1 MLIAPLTGSMLTN
14 VTYRPSRRQLL
25 HAALAT
31 SVLGLTNGCGSNH
44 SGRKVLVVGAGL
56 SGLYAAQI
64 LERWGYEVEVVE
76 AKDRVGG
83 RLWTL
88 DHVPG
93 SPEAGGN
100 VIGANYGR
108 VIDQAHAL
116 DVALRTPPRTL
127 ASDYAIGG
135 QRIARQDWATSAH
148 NPLPEGWRSIAP
160 GRLVGKLNDNNP
172 LLSTR
177 AWHDPALMANDQPA
191 DEGLRA
197 LGFPESAI
205 RLINANNSYG
215 NKLSDTSLMAL
226 YRVMGEFGRL
236 SGPALAVMEVA
247 TGNMRLPEAMASQL
261 SQPVATGETVNEIS
275 QSATGVQAIL
285 ESGRTIHAD
294 AALLAL
300 PVPALRHIALDLPEF
315 QQAALNGV
323 DYHKIV
329 QLHCVVDSPFWEASG
344 WGGSWWT
351 DGLLG
356 RVFTRPM
363 PGAERYNMTIWI
375 NGDSC
380 DTLNALDD
388 ETCTDT
394 ILQAL
399 WKLVPSAQEVTSV
412 GQLVRWT
419 NDPFA
424 GGSWALWGPGQAGS
438 AHAAIRAPAG
448 RLFFAGEHT
457 AEAYRGMEAA
467 MESGERAALEI
478 MRALT

>member
-1 MLIAPLTGSMLTN
+1 MFIHPLYGSQPTA
-14 VTYRPSRRQLL
+14 VTYTASRRRLL
-25 HAALAT
+25 HAAVTT
-31 SVLGLTNGCGSNH
+31 SMFGLTGGCSR
-44 SGRKVLVVGAGL
+44 SDPGRKVLVVGAGL
-56 SGLYAAQI
+56 SGLNAALI
-64 LERWGYEVEVVE
+64 LERWGHEVEVVE
-76 AKDRVGG
+76 ARDRVGG

-93 SPEAGGN
+93 SPEGGGN

-108 VIDQAHAL
+108 VIHAAHTL
-116 DVALRTPPRTL
+116 KVPLRTPPRAL
-127 ASDYAIGG
+127 PSDYVIGG
-135 QRIARQDWATSAH
+135 QRIHRQDWATSSS
-148 NPLPEGWRSIAP
+148 NPLPDGWRATPP
-160 GRLVGKLNDNNP
+160 GRLVGKLNEDNP
-172 LLSTR
+172 LLRTR
-177 AWHDPALMANDQPA
+177 AWHDPTLMAADQPA

-197 LGFPESAI
+197 LGFPEAAI

-215 NKLSDTSLMAL
+215 NNLSDTSLMAL

-236 SGPALAVMEVA
+236 SGPALAVMEA
-247 TGNMRLPEAMASQL
+247 AAGNMRLPEAMAGQL
-261 SQPVATGETVNEIS
+261 TRPVTTGETVKAIS
-275 QSATGVQAIL
+275 QSAGGVQATL
-285 ESGRTIHAD
+285 SSGRTIEAD
-294 AALLAL
+294 AALVAL
-300 PVPALRHIALDLPEF
+300 PVPALRQIAVDMPESR
-315 QQAALNGV
+315 QVALNGV
-323 DYHKIV
+323 DYHKVV
-329 QLHCVVDSPFWEASG
+329 QLHCVVDSPFWEESG

-363 PGAERYNMTIWI
+363 PDSERYNMTIWI

-380 DTLNALDD
+380 DSLNALDD
-388 ETCTDT
+388 EACTDA

-399 WKLVPSAQEVTSV
+399 WKMVPSAKEVTSV

-419 NDPFA
+419 NDPLA
-424 GGSWALWGPGQAGS
+424 GGSWALWRPGQAGS
-438 AHAAIRAPAG
+438 AHAAIRAPAD

>member
-1 MLIAPLTGSMLTN
+1 MFIRTFYGSQPTALTYTA
-14 VTYRPSRRQLL
+14 SRRHLL
-25 HAALAT
+25 HAAVAT
-31 SVLGLTNGCGSNH
+31 SLLGLAGGCSRSNT
-44 SGRKVLVVGAGL
+44 GRKVLVVGAGL
-56 SGLYAAQI
+56 SGLNAALI

-76 AKDRVGG
+76 ARDRVGG

-93 SPEAGGN
+93 SPEGGGN

-108 VIDQAHAL
+108 VIHTAHSL
-116 DVALRTPPRTL
+116 NVPLRTPPRAL
-127 ASDYAIGG
+127 PSDYAIGG
-135 QRIARQDWATSAH
+135 QRIHRQDWATSSY
-148 NPLPEGWRSIAP
+148 NPLPNGWRTTPP
-160 GRLVGKLNDNNP
+160 GRLVAKLNEDNP
-172 LLSTR
+172 LLKTR
-177 AWHDPALMANDQPA
+177 AWHDPALMAADQPA

-197 LGFPESAI
+197 LGFPEAAI
-205 RLINANNSYG
+205 RLIDANNSYG
-215 NKLSDTSLMAL
+215 NNLSDTSLMAL

-236 SGPALAVMEVA
+236 SGPALAVMEA
-247 TGNMRLPEAMASQL
+247 AAGNMRVPEAMAGPL
-261 SQPVATGETVNEIS
+261 TQPVATGETVKAIS
-275 QSATGVQAIL
+275 QSAAGVRATL
-285 ESGRTIHAD
+285 SSDRTIEAD
-294 AALLAL
+294 VALLAI
-300 PVPALRHIALDLPEF
+300 PVPALRQIALNLPASR
-315 QQAALNGV
+315 QAALAGV

-329 QLHCVVDSPFWEASG
+329 QLHCVVDSPFWEAPD

-363 PGAERYNMTIWI
+363 PDSERYNMTIWI

-380 DTLNALDD
+380 DRLNALDD
-388 ETCTDT
+388 ETCTDA

-399 WKLVPSAQEVTSV
+399 WKLAPSAQEVTSV

-419 NDPFA
+419 KDPFA
-424 GGSWALWGPGQAGS
+424 GGSWALWRPGQAGS

-478 MRALT
+478 MRAMA

>member
-1 MLIAPLTGSMLTN
+1 M
-14 VTYRPSRRQLL
+14 TYTASRRHLL
-25 HAALAT
+25 HAAVAT
-31 SVLGLTNGCGSNH
+31 SLFGLTGGCSRSNT
-44 SGRKVLVVGAGL
+44 GRKVLVVGAGL
-56 SGLYAAQI
+56 SGLNAALI

-76 AKDRVGG
+76 ARDRVGG

-93 SPEAGGN
+93 SPEGGGN

-108 VIDQAHAL
+108 VVHTANTL
-116 DVALRTPPRTL
+116 NVPLRTPPRTL
-127 ASDYAIGG
+127 PSDYEIGG
-135 QRIARQDWATSAH
+135 QRIYRRDWATSPY
-148 NPLPEGWRSIAP
+148 NPLPDGWRATAP
-160 GRLVGKLNDNNP
+160 GRLVGKLNEDNP
-172 LLSTR
+172 LLRTR
-177 AWHDPALMANDQPA
+177 AWHDPALMAADQPA
-191 DEGLRA
+191 DRGLRA
-197 LGFPESAI
+197 LGFPEAAI
-205 RLINANNSYG
+205 HLINANNSYG
-215 NKLSDTSLMAL
+215 NNLSDTSLMAL

-236 SGPALAVMEVA
+236 SSPALAVMEA
-247 TGNMRLPEAMASQL
+247 TAGNMRLPEAMATRL
-261 SQPVATGETVNEIS
+261 AQPVATGETVKALS
-275 QSATGVQAIL
+275 QSAAGVRATL
-285 ESGRTIHAD
+285 NSGRTIEAD

-300 PVPALRHIALDLPEF
+300 PVPALRQIALDLPESR
-315 QQAALNGV
+315 QAALNGI

-329 QLHCVVDSPFWEASG
+329 QLHCVVDTPFWEASG

-363 PGAERYNMTIWI
+363 PDSERYNMTIWI

-380 DTLNALDD
+380 DPLNALDD
-388 ETCTDT
+388 EACTDA

-424 GGSWALWGPGQAGS
+424 GGSWALWGPSQAGS
-438 AHAAIRAPAG
+438 AHTAIRAPAG

-478 MRALT
+478 MRALA

>member
-1 MLIAPLTGSMLTN
+1 MFIRPFYGSQPTT
-14 VTYRPSRRQLL
+14 VTYTASRRHLL
-25 HAALAT
+25 HAAVAT
-31 SVLGLTNGCGSNH
+31 SLFGLTGGCSRSNA
-44 SGRKVLVVGAGL
+44 GRKVLVVGAGL
-56 SGLYAAQI
+56 SGLNAALT

-76 AKDRVGG
+76 GKDRVGG

-93 SPEAGGN
+93 SPEGGGN

-108 VIDQAHAL
+108 VVHTAHTL
-116 DVALRTPPRTL
+116 EVPLRTPPRAL
-127 ASDYAIGG
+127 PSDYAIGG
-135 QRIARQDWATSAH
+135 QRISRQDWAASAH
-148 NPLPEGWRSIAP
+148 NPLPEGWRSISP
-160 GRLVGKLNDNNP
+160 GRLVGKLNEDNP
-172 LLSTR
+172 LLKTR
-177 AWHDPALMANDQPA
+177 AWHDPALMAADQPA

-197 LGFPESAI
+197 LGFPEAAI

-215 NKLSDTSLMAL
+215 NNLSDTSLMAL

-236 SGPALAVMEVA
+236 SGPSLAVVEA
-247 TGNMRLPEAMASQL
+247 AAGNMRLPEAMAAQL
-261 SQPVATGETVNEIS
+261 TRPVATGKTVKQIS
-275 QSATGVQAIL
+275 QSAAGVQATL
-285 ESGRTIHAD
+285 SSGRTIEAD
-294 AALLAL
+294 AALLAV
-300 PVPALRHIALDLPEF
+300 PVPALRQIALDLPESRL
-315 QQAALNGV
+315 AALNEV

-363 PGAERYNMTIWI
+363 PDSERYNMTIWI

-380 DTLNALDD
+380 DSLNALDD
-388 ETCTDT
+388 ENCTHT

>member
-1 MLIAPLTGSMLTN
+1 M
-14 VTYRPSRRQLL
+14 TYTASRRHLL
-25 HAALAT
+25 HVAVAT
-31 SVLGLTNGCGSNH
+31 SLLGLTGGCSRSNT
-44 SGRKVLVVGAGL
+44 GRKVLVVGAGL
-56 SGLYAAQI
+56 SGLNAALI

-93 SPEAGGN
+93 SPEGGGN

-108 VIDQAHAL
+108 VIHTAHTL
-116 DVALRTPPRTL
+116 NVLLRTPPRTL
-127 ASDYAIGG
+127 PSDYEIGG
-135 QRIARQDWATSAH
+135 QRIHHQDWTTSSY
-148 NPLPEGWRSIAP
+148 NPLPDGWRATPP
-160 GRLVGKLNDNNP
+160 GRLVGKLNDDNP
-172 LLSTR
+172 LLKTR
-177 AWHDPALMANDQPA
+177 AWHDPGLMAADQPA

-197 LGFPESAI
+197 LGFPKAAI

-215 NKLSDTSLMAL
+215 NNLSDTSLMAL

-236 SGPALAVMEVA
+236 SGPALAVMEAVA
-247 TGNMRLPEAMASQL
+247 GNMRLPEAMAAAL
-261 SQPVATGETVNEIS
+261 IQPVATGETVREIS
-275 QSATGVQAIL
+275 QSATGMQATL
-285 ESGRTIHAD
+285 SSGRTIEAD

-300 PVPALRHIALDLPEF
+300 PVPALRQVALDLPAS

-323 DYHKIV
+323 DYHKVV

-356 RVFTRPM
+356 RIFTRPI
-363 PGAERYNMTIWI
+363 PDSERYNMTIWI

-380 DTLNALDD
+380 DSLNVLDD
-388 ETCTDT
+388 EDCTDT

-399 WKLVPSAQEVTSV
+399 WNLVPSAKEVTSV
-412 GQLVRWT
+412 AQLVRWT

>member
-1 MLIAPLTGSMLTN
+1 M
-14 VTYRPSRRQLL
+14 TYTASRRHLL
-25 HAALAT
+25 HAAVAT
-31 SVLGLTNGCGSNH
+31 SLLGLTGGCSRSNA
-44 SGRKVLVVGAGL
+44 GRKVLVVGAGL
-56 SGLYAAQI
+56 AGLNAALI

-76 AKDRVGG
+76 ARDRVGG

-93 SPEAGGN
+93 SPEGGGN

-108 VIDQAHAL
+108 VIHTANTL
-116 DVALRTPPRTL
+116 NVPLRTPPRTL
-127 ASDYAIGG
+127 PSDYDIGG
-135 QRIARQDWATSAH
+135 QRIHREDWATSSY
-148 NPLPEGWRSIAP
+148 NPLPDGWRATPP
-160 GRLVGKLNDNNP
+160 GRLVGKLNDDNP
-172 LLSTR
+172 LLKTR
-177 AWHDPALMANDQPA
+177 AWHDPGLMATDQPA
-191 DEGLRA
+191 DRGLRA
-197 LGFPESAI
+197 LGFPEAAI
-205 RLINANNSYG
+205 HLINANNSYG
-215 NKLSDTSLMAL
+215 NNLSDTSLMAL

-236 SGPALAVMEVA
+236 SGPALAVMEA
-247 TGNMRLPEAMASQL
+247 TAGNMRLPEAMAAQL
-261 SQPVATGETVNEIS
+261 TQPVATGETVKAIS
-275 QSATGVQAIL
+275 QSGAGVQATL
-285 ESGRTIHAD
+285 NSGRTTEAD

-300 PVPALRHIALDLPEF
+300 PVPALRQISLDLPTS
-315 QQAALNGV
+315 QQAAMAGV

-329 QLHCVVDSPFWEASG
+329 QLHCVVDAPFWEASG

-356 RVFTRPM
+356 RIFTRPI
-363 PGAERYNMTIWI
+363 PDSERYNMTIWI

-380 DTLNALDD
+380 DLLNALDD
-388 ETCTDT
+388 EACTDT

-399 WKLVPSAQEVTSV
+399 WKLVPRAQDVTSV

-424 GGSWALWGPGQAGS
+424 GGSWALWGPGRAGS

>member
-1 MLIAPLTGSMLTN
+1 MTYIA
-14 VTYRPSRRQLL
+14 SRRHLL
-25 HAALAT
+25 HAAVAT
-31 SVLGLTNGCGSNH
+31 SLFGLTGGCSRPNT
-44 SGRKVLVVGAGL
+44 GRKVLVVGAGL
-56 SGLYAAQI
+56 SGLNAALI
-64 LERWGYEVEVVE
+64 LQRWGYEVEVVE
-76 AKDRVGG
+76 ARDRVGG

-93 SPEAGGN
+93 SPEGGGN

-108 VIDQAHAL
+108 VVHTANTL
-116 DVALRTPPRTL
+116 NVPLRTPPRTL
-127 ASDYAIGG
+127 PSDYEIGG
-135 QRIARQDWATSAH
+135 QRIHREDWATSSY
-148 NPLPEGWRSIAP
+148 NPLPGGWRATAP
-160 GRLVGKLNDNNP
+160 GRLVGKLNEDNP
-172 LLSTR
+172 LLRTR
-177 AWHDPALMANDQPA
+177 AWHDPALMAADQPA
-191 DEGLRA
+191 DRGLRA
-197 LGFPESAI
+197 LGFPEAAI
-205 RLINANNSYG
+205 HLINANNSYG
-215 NKLSDTSLMAL
+215 NNLSDTSLMAL

-236 SGPALAVMEVA
+236 SGPALAVMEAVA
-247 TGNMRLPEAMASQL
+247 GNMRLPEAMATQL
-261 SQPVATGETVNEIS
+261 AQPVATGETVKAIS
-275 QSATGVQAIL
+275 QSAAGVQTTL
-285 ESGRTIHAD
+285 NSGRTIEAD

-300 PVPALRHIALDLPEF
+300 PVPALRQIALDLPESR
-315 QQAALNGV
+315 QAALNGV

-356 RVFTRPM
+356 RVFTRPI
-363 PGAERYNMTIWI
+363 PDSKRYNMTIWI

-380 DTLNALDD
+380 DLLNALDD
-388 ETCTDT
+388 EACTDT

-399 WKLVPSAQEVTSV
+399 WKLVPRAQEVTSV

-424 GGSWALWGPGQAGS
+424 GGSWALWGPGRAGS

>member
-1 MLIAPLTGSMLTN
+1 M
-14 VTYRPSRRQLL
+14 TYTASRRHLL
-25 HAALAT
+25 HAAVAT
-31 SVLGLTNGCGSNH
+31 SLSGLTGGCSRSNT
-44 SGRKVLVVGAGL
+44 GRKVLVVGAGL
-56 SGLYAAQI
+56 AGLNAALI

-76 AKDRVGG
+76 ARDRVGG

-93 SPEAGGN
+93 SPEGGGN

-108 VIDQAHAL
+108 VIHTANTL
-116 DVALRTPPRTL
+116 NVPLRTPPRTL
-127 ASDYAIGG
+127 PSDYDIGG
-135 QRIARQDWATSAH
+135 QRIHREDWATSSY
-148 NPLPEGWRSIAP
+148 NPLPDGWRATPP
-160 GRLVGKLNDNNP
+160 GRLVGKLNDDNP
-172 LLSTR
+172 LLKTR
-177 AWHDPALMANDQPA
+177 AWHDPGLMATDQPA
-191 DEGLRA
+191 DRGLRA
-197 LGFPESAI
+197 LGFPEAAI
-205 RLINANNSYG
+205 HLINANNSYG
-215 NKLSDTSLMAL
+215 NNLSDTSLMAL

-236 SGPALAVMEVA
+236 SGPALAVMEA
-247 TGNMRLPEAMASQL
+247 TAGNMRLPEAMAAQL
-261 SQPVATGETVNEIS
+261 TQPVATGETVKAIS
-275 QSATGVQAIL
+275 QSGAGVQATL
-285 ESGRTIHAD
+285 NSGRTTEAD

-300 PVPALRHIALDLPEF
+300 PVPALRQISLDLPTS
-315 QQAALNGV
+315 QQAAMAGV

-329 QLHCVVDSPFWEASG
+329 QLHCVVDAPFWEASG

-356 RVFTRPM
+356 RIFTRPI
-363 PGAERYNMTIWI
+363 PDSERYNMTIWI

-380 DTLNALDD
+380 DLLNALDD
-388 ETCTDT
+388 EACTDT

-399 WKLVPSAQEVTSV
+399 WKLVPRAQDVTSV

>member
-1 MLIAPLTGSMLTN
+1 MLIGSFYDSKPTA
-14 VTYRPSRRQLL
+14 VTYTASRRQLL
-25 HAALAT
+25 HIAVAT
-31 SVLGLTNGCGSNH
+31 SLFGLAGGCGSAH
-44 SGRKVLVVGAGL
+44 TGRKVLVVGAGL
-56 SGLYAAQI
+56 SGLNAALI

-93 SPEAGGN
+93 SPEGGGN

-108 VIDQAHAL
+108 VIHTAHTL
-116 DVALRTPPRTL
+116 EVPLRTPPRAL
-127 ASDYAIGG
+127 PSDYAIGG
-135 QRIARQDWATSAH
+135 QRISRQDWATSAH
-148 NPLPEGWRSIAP
+148 NPLPEGWRSISP
-160 GRLVGKLNDNNP
+160 GRLVGKLNEDNP
-172 LLSTR
+172 LLKTR
-177 AWHDPALMANDQPA
+177 AWHDPALMAADQPA

-197 LGFPESAI
+197 LGFPEAAI

-215 NKLSDTSLMAL
+215 NSLSDTSLMAL

-261 SQPVATGETVNEIS
+261 AQPVATGETVHEIS
-275 QSATGVQAIL
+275 QSATGVQATL
-285 ESGRTIHAD
+285 SSGRTIHAD

-300 PVPALRHIALDLPEF
+300 PVPALRHIALDLPES

-399 WKLVPSAQEVTSV
+399 WKLAPSAQEVTSV

>member
-1 MLIAPLTGSMLTN
+1 MLIGSFYDSKPTA
-14 VTYRPSRRQLL
+14 VTYTASRRQLL
-25 HAALAT
+25 HIAVAT
-31 SVLGLTNGCGSNH
+31 SLFGLAGGCGSAH
-44 SGRKVLVVGAGL
+44 TGRKVLVVGAGL
-56 SGLYAAQI
+56 SGLNAALI

-93 SPEAGGN
+93 SPEGGGN

-108 VIDQAHAL
+108 VIHTAHTL
-116 DVALRTPPRTL
+116 EVPLRTPPRAL
-127 ASDYAIGG
+127 PSDYAIGG
-135 QRIARQDWATSAH
+135 QRISRQDWATSAH
-148 NPLPEGWRSIAP
+148 NPLPEGWRSISP
-160 GRLVGKLNDNNP
+160 GRLVGKLNEDNP
-172 LLSTR
+172 LLKTR
-177 AWHDPALMANDQPA
+177 AWHDPALMAADQPA

-197 LGFPESAI
+197 LGFPEAAI

-215 NKLSDTSLMAL
+215 NSLSDTSLMAL

-236 SGPALAVMEVA
+236 SGPSLAVVEA
-247 TGNMRLPEAMASQL
+247 AAGNMRLPEAMAAQL
-261 SQPVATGETVNEIS
+261 MRPVATGKTVKQIS
-275 QSATGVQAIL
+275 QSVAGVQAIL
-285 ESGRTIHAD
+285 SSGRTIEAD
-294 AALLAL
+294 AALLAV
-300 PVPALRHIALDLPEF
+300 PVPALRPIALDLP
-315 QQAALNGV
+315 QSRQATLNEV

-329 QLHCVVDSPFWEASG
+329 QLHCVVDAPFWEASG

-363 PGAERYNMTIWI
+363 PDSERYNMTIWI

-380 DTLNALDD
+380 DSLNALDD

>member
-1 MLIAPLTGSMLTN
+1 M
-14 VTYRPSRRQLL
+14 TYTASRRHLL
-25 HAALAT
+25 HAAVAT
-31 SVLGLTNGCGSNH
+31 SLLGLTGGCSRSNA
-44 SGRKVLVVGAGL
+44 GRKVLVVGAGL
-56 SGLYAAQI
+56 AGLNAALI

-76 AKDRVGG
+76 ARDRVGG

-93 SPEAGGN
+93 SPEGGGN

-108 VIDQAHAL
+108 VIHIAHSL
-116 DVALRTPPRTL
+116 NVPLRTPPRAL
-127 ASDYAIGG
+127 PSDYDIGG
-135 QRIARQDWATSAH
+135 QRIHRQDWATSSY
-148 NPLPEGWRSIAP
+148 NPLPDGWRATPP
-160 GRLVGKLNDNNP
+160 GRLVGKLNDDNP
-172 LLSTR
+172 LLKTR
-177 AWHDPALMANDQPA
+177 AWHDPALMAADQPA

-197 LGFPESAI
+197 LGFPEAAI

-215 NKLSDTSLMAL
+215 NNLSDTSLMAL

-236 SGPALAVMEVA
+236 SGPALAVMEA
-247 TGNMRLPEAMASQL
+247 AAGNMRLPEAMATQL
-261 SQPVATGETVNEIS
+261 AQPVATGEAVKVIN
-275 QSATGVQAIL
+275 QSAAGVQATL
-285 ESGRTIHAD
+285 NSGRIIEAD

-300 PVPALRHIALDLPEF
+300 PVPALRQVALDLPASQE
-315 QQAALNGV
+315 AALNGV

-329 QLHCVVDSPFWEASG
+329 QLHCVVDAPFWEASG

-363 PGAERYNMTIWI
+363 PDSERYNMTIWI

-380 DTLNALDD
+380 DPLNALDD

-399 WKLVPSAQEVTSV
+399 WKLAPSAQEVTSA

-448 RLFFAGEHT
+448 KLFFAGEHT

-478 MRALT
+478 MRALA

>member
-1 MLIAPLTGSMLTN
+1 
-14 VTYRPSRRQLL
+14 
-25 HAALAT
+25 
-31 SVLGLTNGCGSNH
+31 
-44 SGRKVLVVGAGL
+44 
-56 SGLYAAQI
+56 
-64 LERWGYEVEVVE
+64 
-76 AKDRVGG
+76 
-83 RLWTL
+83 
-88 DHVPG
+88 
-93 SPEAGGN
+93 
-100 VIGANYGR
+100 
-108 VIDQAHAL
+108 
-116 DVALRTPPRTL
+116 
-127 ASDYAIGG
+127 
-135 QRIARQDWATSAH
+135 
-148 NPLPEGWRSIAP
+148 
-160 GRLVGKLNDNNP
+160 
-172 LLSTR
+172 
-177 AWHDPALMANDQPA
+177 
-191 DEGLRA
+191 
-197 LGFPESAI
+197 
-205 RLINANNSYG
+205 
-215 NKLSDTSLMAL
+215 
-226 YRVMGEFGRL
+226 
-236 SGPALAVMEVA
+236 
-247 TGNMRLPEAMASQL
+247 MR
-261 SQPVATGETVNEIS
+261 PVATGKTVKQIS
-275 QSATGVQAIL
+275 QSVAGVQATL
-285 ESGRTIHAD
+285 SSGRTIEAD
-294 AALLAL
+294 AALLAV
-300 PVPALRHIALDLPEF
+300 PVPALRPIALDLP
-315 QQAALNGV
+315 QSRQAALNGV

-363 PGAERYNMTIWI
+363 PDSERYNMTIWI

-380 DTLNALDD
+380 DSLNALDD

-399 WKLVPSAQEVTSV
+399 WKLVPSAQAVTSV

>member
-1 MLIAPLTGSMLTN
+1 
-14 VTYRPSRRQLL
+14 VTYIASRRHLL
-25 HAALAT
+25 HAAVAT
-31 SVLGLTNGCGSNH
+31 SLFGLTGGCSRSNT
-44 SGRKVLVVGAGL
+44 GRKVLVVGAGL
-56 SGLYAAQI
+56 SGLNAALI
-64 LERWGYEVEVVE
+64 LQRWGYEVEVVE
-76 AKDRVGG
+76 ARDRVGG

-93 SPEAGGN
+93 SPEGGGN

-108 VIDQAHAL
+108 VIHTAHSL
-116 DVALRTPPRTL
+116 NVPLRTPPRTL
-127 ASDYAIGG
+127 PSDYEIGG
-135 QRIARQDWATSAH
+135 QRIYRQDWATSPY
-148 NPLPEGWRSIAP
+148 NPLPDGWRATAP
-160 GRLVGKLNDNNP
+160 GRLVGKLNEDNP
-172 LLSTR
+172 LLRTR
-177 AWHDPALMANDQPA
+177 AWHDPALMAADQPA
-191 DEGLRA
+191 DRGLRA
-197 LGFPESAI
+197 LGFPEAAI
-205 RLINANNSYG
+205 HLINANNSYG
-215 NKLSDTSLMAL
+215 NNLSDTSLMAL

-236 SGPALAVMEVA
+236 SGPALAVMEAVA
-247 TGNMRLPEAMASQL
+247 GNMRLPEAMATQL
-261 SQPVATGETVNEIS
+261 AQPVATGETVKALS
-275 QSATGVQAIL
+275 QSAAGVRATL
-285 ESGRTIHAD
+285 NSGRTIEAD

-300 PVPALRHIALDLPEF
+300 PVPALRQIALDLPES
-315 QQAALNGV
+315 QQTAMAGV

-329 QLHCVVDSPFWEASG
+329 QLHCVVDAPFWEASG

-356 RVFTRPM
+356 RIFTRPM
-363 PGAERYNMTIWI
+363 PDSERYNMTIWI

-380 DTLNALDD
+380 DALNALDD
-388 ETCTDT
+388 ETCTNT

-399 WKLVPSAQEVTSV
+399 WKLVPNAQEVTSV

-424 GGSWALWGPGQAGS
+424 GGSWALWRPGQAGS
-438 AHAAIRAPAG
+438 NHAAISAPAG

>member
-1 MLIAPLTGSMLTN
+1 MTYIA
-14 VTYRPSRRQLL
+14 SRRHLL
-25 HAALAT
+25 HAAVAT
-31 SVLGLTNGCGSNH
+31 SLFGLTGGCSRPNT
-44 SGRKVLVVGAGL
+44 GRKVLVVGAGL
-56 SGLYAAQI
+56 SGLNAALI
-64 LERWGYEVEVVE
+64 LQRWGYEVEVVE
-76 AKDRVGG
+76 ARDRVGG

-93 SPEAGGN
+93 SPEGGGN

-108 VIDQAHAL
+108 VVHTANTL
-116 DVALRTPPRTL
+116 NVPLRTPPRTL
-127 ASDYAIGG
+127 PSDYEIGG
-135 QRIARQDWATSAH
+135 QRIHREDWATSSY
-148 NPLPEGWRSIAP
+148 NPLPGGWRATAP
-160 GRLVGKLNDNNP
+160 GRLVGKLNDDNP
-172 LLSTR
+172 LLKTR
-177 AWHDPALMANDQPA
+177 AWHDPALMAADQPA
-191 DEGLRA
+191 DRGLRA
-197 LGFPESAI
+197 LGFPEAAI
-205 RLINANNSYG
+205 HLINANNSYG
-215 NKLSDTSLMAL
+215 NNLSDTSLMAL

-236 SGPALAVMEVA
+236 SGPALAVMEAVA
-247 TGNMRLPEAMASQL
+247 GNMRLPEAMATQL
-261 SQPVATGETVNEIS
+261 AQPVATGETVKAIS
-275 QSATGVQAIL
+275 QSAAGVQTTL
-285 ESGRTIHAD
+285 NSGRTIEAD

-300 PVPALRHIALDLPEF
+300 PVPALRQIALDLPESR
-315 QQAALNGV
+315 QAALNGV

-356 RVFTRPM
+356 RVFTRPI
-363 PGAERYNMTIWI
+363 PDSKRYNMTIWI

-380 DTLNALDD
+380 DLLNALDD
-388 ETCTDT
+388 EACTDT

-399 WKLVPSAQEVTSV
+399 WKLVPRAQEVTSV

-424 GGSWALWGPGQAGS
+424 GGSWALWGPGRAGS

>member
-1 MLIAPLTGSMLTN
+1 MFIDLLTGSELTD

-25 HAALAT
+25 QAAVAT
-31 SVLGLTNGCGSNH
+31 PLLGLNGGCGSSVAGH
-44 SGRKVLVVGAGL
+44 KVLVIGAGL
-56 SGLYAAQI
+56 SGLNAALI
-64 LERWGYEVEVVE
+64 LQRWGFEVEVVE
-76 AKDRVGG
+76 AKQRVGG

-93 SPEAGGN
+93 SPEGGGN

-108 VIDQAHAL
+108 VIDTAHTLA
-116 DVALRTPPRTL
+116 VPLRTPPRSL
-127 ASDYAIGG
+127 PSDYAING
-135 QRIARQDWATSAH
+135 QRIARKDWATSAH
-148 NPLPEGWRSIAP
+148 NPLPDGWQAIPP
-160 GRLVGKLNDNNP
+160 GRLAGKLNEHNP

-177 AWHDPALMANDQPA
+177 AWHDPALMAADQPA

-197 LGFPESAI
+197 LGFPEAAI

-215 NKLSDTSLMAL
+215 NNLSNTSLMAL

-247 TGNMRLPEAMASQL
+247 AGNMRLPEAMAARL
-261 SQPVATGETVNEIS
+261 ARPVATGVPVERII
-275 QSATGVQAIL
+275 QSASGIKAIL
-285 ESGRTIHAD
+285 RSGRTVDAD
-294 AALLAL
+294 AAVIAL
-300 PVPALRHIALDLPEF
+300 PVPALRRVELDLPESRRVT
-315 QQAALNGV
+315 L
-323 DYHKIV
+323 DSLHYHKIV
-329 QLHCVVDSPFWEASG
+329 QLHCVIESPFWEGSG

-356 RVFTRPM
+356 RIFTRPI
-363 PGAERYNMTIWI
+363 PDSDRYNMTIWI
-375 NGDSC
+375 NGDDC
-380 DTLNALDD
+380 DQLNTMDD
-388 ETCTDT
+388 EACTDT
-394 ILQAL
+394 ILRAL
-399 WKLVPSAQEVTSV
+399 WKLLPSAQDVTSV

-438 AHAAIRAPAG
+438 AHAAIRLPES

-467 MESGERAALEI
+467 MESGERAALEV

>member
-1 MLIAPLTGSMLTN
+1 
-14 VTYRPSRRQLL
+14 VTYTASRRHLL
-25 HAALAT
+25 HAAVAT
-31 SVLGLTNGCGSNH
+31 SLSGLTGGCSRSNT
-44 SGRKVLVVGAGL
+44 GRKVLVVGAGL
-56 SGLYAAQI
+56 AGLNAALI

-76 AKDRVGG
+76 ARDRVGG

-93 SPEAGGN
+93 SPEGGGN

-108 VIDQAHAL
+108 VIHTANTL
-116 DVALRTPPRTL
+116 NVPLRTPPRTL
-127 ASDYAIGG
+127 PSDYDIGG
-135 QRIARQDWATSAH
+135 QRIHREDWATSSY
-148 NPLPEGWRSIAP
+148 NPLPDGWRATPP
-160 GRLVGKLNDNNP
+160 GRLVGKLNDDNP
-172 LLSTR
+172 LLKTR
-177 AWHDPALMANDQPA
+177 AWHDPGLMATDQPA
-191 DEGLRA
+191 DRGLRA
-197 LGFPESAI
+197 LGFPEAAI
-205 RLINANNSYG
+205 HLINANNSYG
-215 NKLSDTSLMAL
+215 NNLSDTSLMAL

-236 SGPALAVMEVA
+236 SGPALAVMEA
-247 TGNMRLPEAMASQL
+247 TAGNMRLPEAMAAQL
-261 SQPVATGETVNEIS
+261 TQPVATGETVKAIS
-275 QSATGVQAIL
+275 QSGAGVQATL
-285 ESGRTIHAD
+285 NSGRTTEAD

-300 PVPALRHIALDLPEF
+300 PVPALRQISLDLPTS
-315 QQAALNGV
+315 QQAAMAGV

-329 QLHCVVDSPFWEASG
+329 QLHCVVDAPFWEASG

-356 RVFTRPM
+356 RIFTRPI
-363 PGAERYNMTIWI
+363 PDSERYNMTIWI

-380 DTLNALDD
+380 DLLNALDD
-388 ETCTDT
+388 EACTDT

-399 WKLVPSAQEVTSV
+399 WKLVPRAQDVTSV

-424 GGSWALWGPGQAGS
+424 GGSSALWGPGRAGS

>member
-1 MLIAPLTGSMLTN
+1 MFIRSLKGSLPTA
-14 VTYRPSRRQLL
+14 VTYTASRRHLL
-25 HAALAT
+25 HAAVAT
-31 SVLGLTNGCGSNH
+31 SLLGLTGGCSRSNT
-44 SGRKVLVVGAGL
+44 GRKVLVVGAGL
-56 SGLYAAQI
+56 SGLNAALI

-76 AKDRVGG
+76 ARDRVGG

-93 SPEAGGN
+93 SPEGGGN

-108 VIDQAHAL
+108 VIHTAHTL
-116 DVALRTPPRTL
+116 NVPLRTPPRAL
-127 ASDYAIGG
+127 PSDYAIGG
-135 QRIARQDWATSAH
+135 QRIHRQDWATSSY
-148 NPLPEGWRSIAP
+148 NPLPDGWRATPP
-160 GRLVGKLNDNNP
+160 GRLVGKLNDDNP
-172 LLSTR
+172 LLKTR
-177 AWHDPALMANDQPA
+177 AWHDPSLMSTDQPA

-197 LGFPESAI
+197 LGFPEAAI

-215 NKLSDTSLMAL
+215 NNLSDTSLMAL

-236 SGPALAVMEVA
+236 SGPALAVMEAVA
-247 TGNMRLPEAMASQL
+247 GNMRLPEAMAAQL
-261 SQPVATGETVNEIS
+261 TQPVGTGETVKAIS
-275 QSATGVQAIL
+275 QSAAGVRATL
-285 ESGRTIHAD
+285 SSGRTIEAD

-300 PVPALRHIALDLPEF
+300 PVPALRQIALDLPESRL
-315 QQAALNGV
+315 AVLGSV

-478 MRALT
+478 MRALA

>member
-1 MLIAPLTGSMLTN
+1 
-14 VTYRPSRRQLL
+14 
-25 HAALAT
+25 
-31 SVLGLTNGCGSNH
+31 
-44 SGRKVLVVGAGL
+44 
-56 SGLYAAQI
+56 
-64 LERWGYEVEVVE
+64 
-76 AKDRVGG
+76 
-83 RLWTL
+83 
-88 DHVPG
+88 
-93 SPEAGGN
+93 
-100 VIGANYGR
+100 
-108 VIDQAHAL
+108 
-116 DVALRTPPRTL
+116 
-127 ASDYAIGG
+127 
-135 QRIARQDWATSAH
+135 
-148 NPLPEGWRSIAP
+148 
-160 GRLVGKLNDNNP
+160 VGKLNEDNP
-172 LLSTR
+172 LLKTR
-177 AWHDPALMANDQPA
+177 AWHDPALMAADQPA

-197 LGFPESAI
+197 LGFPEAAI

-215 NKLSDTSLMAL
+215 NNLSDTSLMAL

-236 SGPALAVMEVA
+236 SGPALAVMEA
-247 TGNMRLPEAMASQL
+247 AAGNMRLPEAMATQL
-261 SQPVATGETVNEIS
+261 TQPVAIGETVKEIS
-275 QSATGVQAIL
+275 QSVAGVQATL
-285 ESGRTIHAD
+285 SSGRTIEAD
-294 AALLAL
+294 AALLAV
-300 PVPALRHIALDLPEF
+300 PVPALRRIALDLPAS

-363 PGAERYNMTIWI
+363 PNSERYNMTIWI

-380 DTLNALDD
+380 DSLNALDD

>member
-1 MLIAPLTGSMLTN
+1 MVFYGSKPTA
-14 VTYRPSRRQLL
+14 VTYTASRRQLL
-25 HAALAT
+25 HAAAAT
-31 SVLGLTNGCGSNH
+31 SLFGLAGGCGSAH
-44 SGRKVLVVGAGL
+44 TGRKVLVVGAGL
-56 SGLYAAQI
+56 SGLNAALV

-93 SPEAGGN
+93 SPEGGGN

-108 VIDQAHAL
+108 VIHTAHTL
-116 DVALRTPPRTL
+116 EVPLRTPPRAL
-127 ASDYAIGG
+127 PSDYAIGG
-135 QRIARQDWATSAH
+135 QRISRQDWATSAH
-148 NPLPEGWRSIAP
+148 NPLPDGWRSISP
-160 GRLVGKLNDNNP
+160 GRLVGKLNETNP
-172 LLSTR
+172 LLRTR
-177 AWHDPALMANDQPA
+177 AWHDPALMAADQPA

-197 LGFPESAI
+197 LGFPEAAI

-215 NKLSDTSLMAL
+215 NNLSDTSLMAL

-236 SGPALAVMEVA
+236 SGPALAVMEA
-247 TGNMRLPEAMASQL
+247 TAGNMRLPEAMAAQL
-261 SQPVATGETVNEIS
+261 MQPVATGEAVKQIS
-275 QSATGVQAIL
+275 QSGAGVQATL
-285 ESGRTIHAD
+285 SSGRTIEAD
-294 AALLAL
+294 ATLLAL
-300 PVPALRHIALDLPEF
+300 PVPALRQIALDLP
-315 QQAALNGV
+315 QSRQAALNGV
-323 DYHKIV
+323 HYHKIV
-329 QLHCVVDSPFWEASG
+329 QLHCLVDSPFWEASG
-344 WGGSWWT
+344 WSGSWWT

-363 PGAERYNMTIWI
+363 PDSERYNMTIWI

-380 DTLNALDD
+380 DSLNALDD

-438 AHAAIRAPAG
+438 AHAAVRAPAG

-478 MRALT
+478 MRALI

>member
-1 MLIAPLTGSMLTN
+1 
-14 VTYRPSRRQLL
+14 VTYTASRRHLL
-25 HAALAT
+25 HAAVAT
-31 SVLGLTNGCGSNH
+31 SLSGLTGGCSRSNT
-44 SGRKVLVVGAGL
+44 GRKVLVVGAGL
-56 SGLYAAQI
+56 AGLNAALI

-76 AKDRVGG
+76 ARDRVGG

-93 SPEAGGN
+93 SPEGGGN

-108 VIDQAHAL
+108 VIHTANTL
-116 DVALRTPPRTL
+116 NVPLRTPPRTL
-127 ASDYAIGG
+127 PSDYDIGG
-135 QRIARQDWATSAH
+135 QRIHREDWATSSY
-148 NPLPEGWRSIAP
+148 NPLPDGWRATPP
-160 GRLVGKLNDNNP
+160 GRLVGKLNDDNP
-172 LLSTR
+172 LLKTR
-177 AWHDPALMANDQPA
+177 AWHDPGLMATDQPA
-191 DEGLRA
+191 DRGLRA
-197 LGFPESAI
+197 LGFPEAAI
-205 RLINANNSYG
+205 HLINANNSYG
-215 NKLSDTSLMAL
+215 NNLSDTSLMAL

-236 SGPALAVMEVA
+236 SGPALAVMEA
-247 TGNMRLPEAMASQL
+247 TAGNMRLPEAMAAQL
-261 SQPVATGETVNEIS
+261 TQPVATGETVKAIS
-275 QSATGVQAIL
+275 QSGAGVQATL
-285 ESGRTIHAD
+285 NSGRTTEAD

-300 PVPALRHIALDLPEF
+300 PVPALRQISLDLPTS
-315 QQAALNGV
+315 QQAAMAGV

-329 QLHCVVDSPFWEASG
+329 QLHCVVDAPFWEASG

-356 RVFTRPM
+356 RIFTRPI
-363 PGAERYNMTIWI
+363 PDSERYNMTIWI

-380 DTLNALDD
+380 DLLNALDD
-388 ETCTDT
+388 EACTDT

-399 WKLVPSAQEVTSV
+399 WKLVPRAQDVTSV

-424 GGSWALWGPGQAGS
+424 GGSWALWGPGRAGS

>member
-1 MLIAPLTGSMLTN
+1 M
-14 VTYRPSRRQLL
+14 TYTVSRRHLL
-25 HAALAT
+25 HATVAASL
-31 SVLGLTNGCGSNH
+31 SGLTGGCSLSGT
-44 SGRKVLVVGAGL
+44 GRKVLVVGAGL
-56 SGLYAAQI
+56 SGLNAALI

-76 AKDRVGG
+76 ARDRVGG

-93 SPEAGGN
+93 SPEGGGN

-108 VIDQAHAL
+108 VIHTAHTL
-116 DVALRTPPRTL
+116 NVPLRTPPRAL
-127 ASDYAIGG
+127 PSDYEIGG
-135 QRIARQDWATSAH
+135 QRIHRRDWATSSY
-148 NPLPEGWRSIAP
+148 NPLPDGWRTTPP
-160 GRLVGKLNDNNP
+160 GRLVAKLNEDNP
-172 LLSTR
+172 LLRTR
-177 AWHDPALMANDQPA
+177 AWHNPALMAADQPA
-191 DEGLRA
+191 DRGLRA
-197 LGFPESAI
+197 LGFPEAAV

-215 NKLSDTSLMAL
+215 NNLSDTSLMAL

-236 SGPALAVMEVA
+236 SGPALAVMEA
-247 TGNMRLPEAMASQL
+247 TTGNMRVPEAMAGQL
-261 SQPVATGETVNEIS
+261 AQPVATGETVREIS
-275 QSATGVQAIL
+275 QSAAGVQATL
-285 ESGRTIHAD
+285 NSGRTMEAD
-294 AALLAL
+294 VALLAL
-300 PVPALRHIALDLPEF
+300 PVPALRQIALDLPQS
-315 QQAALNGV
+315 QQAAMAGV
-323 DYHKIV
+323 DYHKVV
-329 QLHCVVDSPFWEASG
+329 QLHCVVDSPFWETSG

-363 PGAERYNMTIWI
+363 PDFERYNMTIWI

-380 DTLNALDD
+380 DSLNALDD
-388 ETCTDT
+388 EACTDA

-438 AHAAIRAPAG
+438 AHPAIRAPAG

-478 MRALT
+478 MRALA

>member
-1 MLIAPLTGSMLTN
+1 M
-14 VTYRPSRRQLL
+14 
-25 HAALAT
+25 
-31 SVLGLTNGCGSNH
+31 
-44 SGRKVLVVGAGL
+44 
-56 SGLYAAQI
+56 
-64 LERWGYEVEVVE
+64 VE
-76 AKDRVGG
+76 AEDRVGG

-93 SPEAGGN
+93 SPEGGGN

-108 VIDQAHAL
+108 VIHTAHTL
-116 DVALRTPPRTL
+116 NVPLRTPPRGATQRLWDWWPAHPSPGLGDLFLQPVAGWL
-127 ASDYAIGG
+127 ADHTTGPSGG
-135 QRIARQDWATSAH
+135 QTERGQPLTQ
-148 NPLPEGWRSIAP
+148 NPRLAQPSPWWRLI
-160 GRLVGKLNDNNP
+160 NP
-172 LLSTR
+172 PTG
-177 AWHDPALMANDQPA
+177 AA
-191 DEGLRA
+191 A
-197 LGFPESAI
+197 LGFPEAAV

-215 NKLSDTSLMAL
+215 NNLSDTSLMAL

-236 SGPALAVMEVA
+236 SGPALAVMEAVA
-247 TGNMRLPEAMASQL
+247 GNMRLPEAMAAEL
-261 SQPVATGETVNEIS
+261 MQPVATGETVREIS
-275 QSATGVQAIL
+275 QSAAGVQATL
-285 ESGRTIHAD
+285 SSGRTIEAD

-300 PVPALRHIALDLPEF
+300 PVPALRQIALDLPQS

-323 DYHKIV
+323 DYHKVV
-329 QLHCVVDSPFWEASG
+329 QLHCVVESPFWEASG

-363 PGAERYNMTIWI
+363 PDSERYNITIWI

-380 DTLNALDD
+380 DPLNALDD

-399 WKLVPSAQEVTSV
+399 WKLAPSAQEVTSA

-448 RLFFAGEHT
+448 KLFFAGEHT

-478 MRALT
+478 MRALTWTV